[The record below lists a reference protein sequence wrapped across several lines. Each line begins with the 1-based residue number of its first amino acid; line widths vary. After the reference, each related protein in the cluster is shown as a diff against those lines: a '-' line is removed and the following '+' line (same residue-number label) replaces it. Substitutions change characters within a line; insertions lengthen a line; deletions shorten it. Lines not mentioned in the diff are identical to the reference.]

1 MRHGPGLLAMIRA
14 QERKVCWS
22 GTSYAVHGK
31 DQGAAALVWA
41 AWKDTASR
49 LWLPD
54 GRSEAFQALA

>member
-49 LWLPD
+49 LW
-54 GRSEAFQALA
+54 